1 MADVDATA
9 TATPMA
15 ILEIPIFIE
24 APDKKSGLLS
34 TNERNDPTT
43 LVFAPSHK
51 RKIFRPQAK
60 LTERY
65 FQRKRC
71 TSQTPRESH
80 PPFVILAKARCVCG
94 GAWHLEARKKGRK

>member
-1 MADVDATA
+1 
-9 TATPMA
+9 MA
-15 ILEIPIFIE
+15 IFEIPIFIE

-60 LTERY
+60 LAERH

-71 TSQTPRESH
+71 ASQTPRESH
-80 PPFVILAKARCVCG
+80 PLFVILAKARCVLRRRLAFG
-94 GAWHLEARKKGRK
+94 STKKGTEAVRF